1 MKTRNFWALAMA
13 ALAFVACDPNNGN
26 GNGNGGDDTP
36 TAVVITPAQAQYS
49 VEAGA
54 TVQLEYTVTP
64 ADTKLTWESRNT
76 AVATV
81 DQNGLATGVAEGNT
95 IITATAGEAKANF
108 ILSVIKAGGVKPG
121 EKPTVKGSQI
131 WTIIMD
137 GETAESVADKIV
149 FSFAPNDVTRKLY
162 WWEGTYT
169 GNPASGSNY
178 FQTNSDGGFMSAM
191 VAEGVTWSGMGYSIA
206 KEDVESKTAVDEL
219 IAAIKAD
226 PAHYHVHMAIKSS
239 QEGSSH
245 YFAMFGLGSGNTT
258 GLKWCVGPKYAPESN
273 QAFTI
278 TYDGAWNSID
288 QTFENYVAAL
298 DTYTPIAG
306 DDAKGMNILTIGSTG
321 VAGNIINLDAFYIY
335 KE

>member
-1 MKTRNFWALAMA
+1 MKTTKFFVFALA
-13 ALAFVACDPNNGN
+13 ALAFVACTPNGN
-26 GNGNGGDDTP
+26 GNGDDNKP
-36 TAVVITPAQAQYS
+36 SSVVITPAQSQYS
-49 VEAGA
+49 VEEGA

-76 AVATV
+76 EIATV
-81 DQNGLATGVAEGNT
+81 DQKGLVTGVKEGNT
-95 IITATAGEAKANF
+95 IITATAGEVKANF
-108 ILSVIKAGGVKPG
+108 ILSVIKAGGPKPG
-121 EKPTVKGSQI
+121 EKPTVKGSKI

-137 GETAESVADKIV
+137 GETAETVADKIV

-162 WWEGTYT
+162 WWEGTYA

-206 KEDVESKTAVDEL
+206 KEDVESKTAVDAL
-219 IAAIKAD
+219 IAEIKAD

-245 YFAMFGLGSGNTT
+245 YFALFGLGAGNTT
-258 GLKWCVGPKYAPESN
+258 GLKWCVGEKYVAESN
-273 QAFTI
+273 QSFKI
-278 TYDGAWNSID
+278 TYDGAWNAID

-298 DTYTPIAG
+298 DTYKPIAA